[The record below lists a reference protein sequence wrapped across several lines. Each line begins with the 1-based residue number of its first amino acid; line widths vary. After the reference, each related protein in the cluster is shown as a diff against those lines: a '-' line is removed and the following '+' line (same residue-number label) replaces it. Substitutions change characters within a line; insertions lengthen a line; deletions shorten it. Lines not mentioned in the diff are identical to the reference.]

1 MISTIS
7 NAFKTRE
14 IRNKIFFTL
23 FVLIVYRLGCYI
35 TVPGVNAR
43 ALQAVASSGLV
54 NVLNIF
60 SGGGLTNY
68 SLFAMGVSP
77 FVTAQI
83 VVQLLQMDIVPR
95 FVEWSKQGDVGR
107 RKLNQATRYLTIA
120 LAFVQSIGIT
130 AGFNALSPMHL
141 VKTPNPQ
148 TFIMIGILLTGGTM
162 FATWLGDMITQRGLG
177 NGVSM
182 LIFAGI
188 IARTPVGIQQ
198 LWRENI
204 TSVAKSQLWRG
215 ALFLAAIA
223 VLVIIII
230 VFVTWVQQA
239 ERRIPIQYTRR
250 ATSAGSGSYLPL
262 KVNVAGV
269 IPVIFAS
276 SLISTPQTILL
287 AFQKNHGADDWYQIM
302 SKIFN
307 MQTTQ
312 GAILYTV
319 LIVLFTFFYAFVQVN
334 PEKLAENLQKQGGYI
349 PSVWPGHDTQDYISH
364 LLMRLSTVGSLFL
377 GLVALIP
384 LLASDIWGLDESIG
398 LGGTSLLIV
407 VGVAIDMI
415 RQLDGLMMKRQYV
428 GFIQDDQLASH
439 EATEEQED

>member
-7 NAFKTRE
+7 NAFKSRE

-23 FVLIVYRLGCYI
+23 FVLVVYRLGCYI

-107 RKLNQATRYLTIA
+107 RKLNQATRYLTIV

-130 AGFNALSPMHL
+130 AGFNALGQMHL
-141 VKTPNPQ
+141 VKTPNAQ
-148 TFIMIGILLTGGTM
+148 TFIMIGVLLTAGTM

-188 IARTPVGIQQ
+188 VARTPVG
-198 LWRENI
+198 
-204 TSVAKSQLWRG
+204 
-215 ALFLAAIA
+215 
-223 VLVIIII
+223 
-230 VFVTWVQQA
+230 
-239 ERRIPIQYTRR
+239 
-250 ATSAGSGSYLPL
+250 
-262 KVNVAGV
+262 
-269 IPVIFAS
+269 
-276 SLISTPQTILL
+276 
-287 AFQKNHGADDWYQIM
+287 
-302 SKIFN
+302 
-307 MQTTQ
+307 
-312 GAILYTV
+312 
-319 LIVLFTFFYAFVQVN
+319 
-334 PEKLAENLQKQGGYI
+334 LQ
-349 PSVWPGHDTQDYISH
+349 
-364 LLMRLSTVGSLFL
+364 
-377 GLVALIP
+377 
-384 LLASDIWGLDESIG
+384 
-398 LGGTSLLIV
+398 
-407 VGVAIDMI
+407 
-415 RQLDGLMMKRQYV
+415 
-428 GFIQDDQLASH
+428 
-439 EATEEQED
+439 

>member
-7 NAFKTRE
+7 NAFKSRE

-35 TVPGVNAR
+35 TVPGVNAH

-54 NVLNIF
+54 NVMNIF

-107 RKLNQATRYLTIA
+107 RKLNQATRYLTIV

-130 AGFNALSPMHL
+130 AGFNVLASMHL
-141 VKTPNPQ
+141 IKTPNAQ
-148 TFIMIGILLTGGTM
+148 TFIMIGILLTAGTM

-182 LIFAGI
+182 IIFAGI
-188 IARTPVGIQQ
+188 IARTPVGVRQ
-198 LWRENI
+198 LWQENVTDASKGQMWQGI
-204 TSVAKSQLWRG
+204 
-215 ALFLAAIA
+215 LFIVA
-223 VLVIIII
+223 VLVLVIVII
-230 VFVTWVQQA
+230 VAVTWVQQA

-250 ATSAGSGSYLPL
+250 ATTSGSGSYLPL

-276 SLISTPQTILL
+276 SLISTPQSILL
-287 AFQKNHGADDWYQIM
+287 AFQKSHGADNWYQVM
-302 SKIFN
+302 SRIFN
-307 MQTTQ
+307 MQTTE

-334 PEKLAENLQKQGGYI
+334 PEKLSENLQKQGSYI
-349 PSVWPGHDTQDYISH
+349 PSVWPGKDTQSYVSH

-377 GLVALIP
+377 GLVALVP

-407 VGVAIDMI
+407 VGVAIDII

-428 GFIQDDQLASH
+428 GFIQDDALEAH
-439 EATEEQED
+439 ETEKQED